1 MIRVRGLISS
11 IKSSYLLNRNAF
23 PHKVEDSWDKEFSQE
38 NAKMS
43 YLGKLL

>member
-23 PHKVEDSWDKEFSQE
+23 PHKVEESWEKEFSQE

-43 YLGKLL
+43 YLEKLL